1 MMLVTA
7 EITLNTQGDGDIID
21 ITREV
26 ARAVEESGLN
36 GGTVTV
42 FIPGSTAGVTTVE
55 YEPGLVADLGE
66 LWERIAPSNID
77 YQHDRRWRDGNGHA
91 HVRASLLGA
100 SLAVPFRHGKLLLGT
115 WQQIIVVDFDNR
127 PRSREVILQI
137 MGESQL

>member
-1 MMLVTA
+1 MVITSQ
-7 EITLNTQGDGDIID
+7 ITLHTQGNGDTVD

-26 ARAVEESGLN
+26 GNAVAESELD

-55 YEPGLVADLGE
+55 YEPGLVSDLRN
-66 LWERIAPSNID
+66 LWERIAPEDID
-77 YQHDRRWRDGNGHA
+77 YQHDRRWRDGNGHS

-100 SLAVPFRHGKLLLGT
+100 SLVVPFQDRQLVLGT

-127 PRSREVILQI
+127 NRSRQVILQI
-137 MGESQL
+137 MGDS